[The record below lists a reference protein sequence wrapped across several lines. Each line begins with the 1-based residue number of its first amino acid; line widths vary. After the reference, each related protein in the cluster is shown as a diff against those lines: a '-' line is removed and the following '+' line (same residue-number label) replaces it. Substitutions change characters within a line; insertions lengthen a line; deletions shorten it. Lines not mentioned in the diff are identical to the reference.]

1 MAWSDVRGHDPARQQ
16 LLAAYSRGRL
26 GHAYLFVGPAG
37 VGKRR
42 FATEFAKA
50 ILCERPAAEFTPC
63 DHCPACAQVAA
74 ETHPD
79 FAVFAR
85 LDDKLE
91 FTVEVAQNVVG
102 NLALR
107 PVRGKGR
114 VCVLDE
120 ADLLNEEAANCLL
133 KSLEEPPHG
142 SVLVLLAT
150 GTDTQLP
157 TILSRCQVVRFN
169 PLSTADLKLVLVD
182 QGVTDAAD
190 LDRLARLSG
199 GCVGRALALV
209 DADVAAFRHTLL
221 NAFTVTKPDAFTLAR
236 QVNEFVADAG
246 KESGP
251 KRERAA
257 AVAGMLLDV
266 LRAALRVSVGG
277 AVPDGE
283 RTERE
288 AVKQWA
294 AVGAERIAEAME
306 ACAEADRLI
315 DRRVQLEILIEQ
327 LADRLCRR

>member
-1 MAWSDVRGHDPARQQ
+1 MSWDDVRGHDAARQQ
-16 LLAAYSRGRL
+16 LLAAYHRGRL

-42 FATEFAKA
+42 FSTEFAKA
-50 ILCERPAAEFTPC
+50 VLCENPPAEFTPC

-79 FAVFAR
+79 FAVFTR
-85 LDDKLE
+85 SDDKLE
-91 FTVEVAQNVVG
+91 FTVDVAQNVVG
-102 NLALR
+102 NLAMR

-114 VCVLDE
+114 VSVLDE

-133 KSLEEPPHG
+133 KSLEEPPQG
-142 SVLVLLAT
+142 SVLVLLAM

-169 PLSTADLKLVLVD
+169 PLASADLKLVLLD
-182 QGVTDAAD
+182 QGVTDPTD
-190 LDRLARLSG
+190 LERLVRLSG
-199 GCVGRALALV
+199 GCVGRALAL
-209 DADVAAFRHTLL
+209 ADPAVAEFRRAVL
-221 NAFTVTKPDAFTLAR
+221 NAFTVAKPDAFALAR
-236 QVNEFVADAG
+236 QVNEFVAAAG

-251 KRERAA
+251 KRERAS
-257 AVAGMLLDV
+257 AVVGMLLDV
-266 LRAALRVSVGG
+266 LRAALRVSFGG
-277 AVPDGE
+277 ATPDGE
-283 RTERE
+283 RTEQA
-288 AVKQWA
+288 AVKHWA
-294 AVGAERIAEAME
+294 AVGAERITEAME